1 MAEVTDPDGVT
12 WSVRRWW
19 WNTTPWETGFATLDG
34 LIFFIMLPFLLMWP
48 FWLASKW
55 LGASWTIDIKRDG
68 TKVGSEQVRGWRRSG
83 QRVEELAR
91 AAQEGTLTQ
100 FKTQT
105 EA

>member
-1 MAEVTDPDGVT
+1 VAEVTDPDGVS

-19 WNTTPWETGFATLDG
+19 WNASPWETGFATLDA
-34 LIFFIMLPFLLMWP
+34 LIFFIMLPFLLLWP

-68 TKVGSEQVRGWRRSG
+68 TKVGSEQVRGWERSG

-91 AAQEGTLTQ
+91 AAQEGALTQ
-100 FKTQT
+100 FTT